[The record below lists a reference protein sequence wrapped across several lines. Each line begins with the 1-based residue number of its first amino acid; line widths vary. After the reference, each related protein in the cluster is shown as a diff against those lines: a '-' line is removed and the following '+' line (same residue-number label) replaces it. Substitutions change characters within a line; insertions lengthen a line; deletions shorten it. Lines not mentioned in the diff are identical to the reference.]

1 MKKLLIK
8 KNQKNRANGFEIE
21 RDYLEFTKMLWGL
34 IAL

>member
-8 KNQKNRANGFEIE
+8 KKKNRANGFEIE